1 MFFYELDDD
10 ADWLVEENSKT
21 QFTSTLKSRRKL
33 RSSEVENK
41 AIYVNFYS
49 SGCKTTVDFGS
60 KRKSIRAE
68 YKVSTNSEFLYIS
81 PRTNSWTGAKEFST
95 STAITIKSTRTKKV
109 EKKMQ
114 W

>member
-60 KRKSIRAE
+60 KRKFIRAE

-81 PRTNSWTGAKEFST
+81 PRTNSLTGAKEFST